1 MTAEQ
6 RPQMMK
12 AKPSWYVEALGA
24 VDEQGVLI
32 KRSEARAPYP
42 EHFDVMVGDNPAPL
56 SVPATGVNI
65 SESGMCLVLRT
76 RVNLFTIV
84 RVRPSFGDD
93 DQDWV
98 SGRVIHCTQTVGGH
112 KIGIQVE

>member
-1 MTAEQ
+1 MSAGQ
-6 RPQMMK
+6 RPETMK
-12 AKPSWYVEALGA
+12 AKPAWYVEALEA
-24 VDEQGVLI
+24 VDERGVLV
-32 KRSEARAPYP
+32 KRSEARTPYP
-42 EHFDVMVGDNPAPL
+42 EHFDVMVGDNPALL

-65 SESGMCLVLRT
+65 SGSGMCLVLRT
-76 RVNLFTIV
+76 RVPLFTIV

-112 KIGIQVE
+112 KVGIQVD